1 MEPGV
6 REYLI
11 RILNTIAVGLLWM
24 AINSTIGIMHD
35 YAFVHDHI
43 TKGNI
48 IFYIWFVLSLTL
60 LLWWIFRL
68 WSKPIHFEDL

>member
-35 YAFVHDHI
+35 YAFIHDRI
-43 TKGNI
+43 STGNI
-48 IFYIWFVLSLTL
+48 VFYIWFIVSLSLF
-60 LLWWIFRL
+60 LWWVIRL